1 MIIPAKYTEV
11 LDNLLRNEQTA
22 PAIAEAM
29 SKYPLY
35 ETDPNKVNE
44 YGTAYKVPTR
54 DELNNKII
62 SYYRFREIGFETVG
76 RFLFELETA
85 LNEIMPYYNQL
96 FYSADQD
103 FNPIYNVDYIRNT
116 QRNKSDTNIG
126 SQSSS
131 TNASATGT
139 STDNSKNV
147 TSDTPQNQLGITN
160 EQIDQLD
167 YASEASWGKNSNST
181 SDTSSSTS
189 NASNS
194 VIGNEKEGIVE
205 TTKGNFGVTSAQDL
219 IMKYRETLLNIEQ
232 LIIHDKRIAE
242 LFMLIY

>member
-103 FNPIYNVDYIRNT
+103 FNPIYNVDYVRNT

>member
-54 DELNNKII
+54 EELNNKIL

-131 TNASATGT
+131 TNSSATGT

-147 TSDTPQNQLGITN
+147 TSDTPQNQLSITN

-219 IMKYRETLLNIEQ
+219 IVKYRETLLNIEQ